1 MDIQITKNN
10 LTNLMD
16 TFNQKQLNHIIDILQ
31 KEHSKMSIF
40 IDGLRESEPY
50 MAHPE
55 PMKQHYNSYV
65 QKCQD
70 EADELE
76 QIIDQVGDQLNK
88 LNEVK

>member
-40 IDGLRESEPY
+40 IDG
-50 MAHPE
+50 
-55 PMKQHYNSYV
+55 
-65 QKCQD
+65 
-70 EADELE
+70 
-76 QIIDQVGDQLNK
+76 
-88 LNEVK
+88 

>member
-40 IDGLRESEPY
+40 IDGLRESKPY

-70 EADELE
+70 EADALQ
-76 QIIDQVGDQLNK
+76 QIIDQVEAENK
-88 LNEVK
+88 KAKE

>member
-1 MDIQITKNN
+1 MDK
-10 LTNLMD
+10 
-16 TFNQKQLNHIIDILQ
+16 FNSKQLNQIIDILQ

-40 IDGLRESEPY
+40 IDGLRESKPY

-76 QIIDQVGDQLNK
+76 QIIDQVGDQLNEH
-88 LNEVK
+88 NEVK

>member
-16 TFNQKQLNHIIDILQ
+16 TFNQKQLNQIIDVLQ
-31 KEHSKMSIF
+31 KEHSKMNIF
-40 IDGLRESEPY
+40 IDDLRRSECFKNIPD
-50 MAHPE
+50 

>member
-1 MDIQITKNN
+1 MK
-10 LTNLMD
+10 
-16 TFNQKQLNHIIDILQ
+16 TFTQKQLNQIIDVLQ
-31 KEHSKMSIF
+31 KEHSKMKIF
-40 IDGLRESEPY
+40 IDGLRESKPY

>member
-1 MDIQITKNN
+1 MDR
-10 LTNLMD
+10 
-16 TFNQKQLNHIIDILQ
+16 FNSKQLNQIIDILQ

-40 IDGLRESEPY
+40 IDGLRGSEPY

-76 QIIDQVGDQLNK
+76 QIIDQVGDQLNEH
-88 LNEVK
+88 NEVK

>member
-1 MDIQITKNN
+1 MTLGN
-10 LTNLMD
+10 LTAKQINQVLDLLMKD
-16 TFNQKQLNHIIDILQ
+16 HTKWANFVD
-31 KEHSKMSIF
+31 
-40 IDGLRESEPY
+40 DLRESKLY

-55 PMKQHYNSYV
+55 PMKQHYNLYV

-70 EADELE
+70 ELDALQ